1 MLCLLL
7 VFGAVSCDRS
17 SSSVSSGAVCVGNAG
32 GAVGAGYE
40 LPSMLRNVKLQI
52 DVGGFD

>member
-1 MLCLLL
+1 MLGLLL
-7 VFGAVSCDRS
+7 VFGAVSCDRA

-32 GAVGAGYE
+32 GVVGAGYE
-40 LPSMLRNVKLQI
+40 LPSMVRNVELEI

>member
-7 VFGAVSCDRS
+7 VFGAGSCDRS
-17 SSSVSSGAVCVGNAG
+17 SFSVSSGAVCVGNAG
-32 GAVGAGYE
+32 AGVGAGYE
-40 LPSMLRNVKLQI
+40 LSIMLRNVKLQI